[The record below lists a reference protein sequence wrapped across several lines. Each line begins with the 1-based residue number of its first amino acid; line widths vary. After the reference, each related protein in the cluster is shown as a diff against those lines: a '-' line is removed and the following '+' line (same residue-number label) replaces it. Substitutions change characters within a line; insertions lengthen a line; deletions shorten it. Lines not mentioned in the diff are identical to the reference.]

1 MSLTAARQL
10 PPCRRRKLR
19 QQQAP
24 GAAPAAGYGFSGCRS
39 TYVNSRSFCEAER
52 ELRAW
57 KTCFAAAEAAMPATK
72 SSPRGR
78 PELEG
83 RREPFFRP
91 NRGSWAARVPEWRR
105 TEAIYSRELNIEL
118 LEPDAAA
125 NYTPTPPRRQTPR
138 SARSSRA
145 RTLALSQPKVH
156 SPRPPQPEDVPT
168 PPKSSRARSRAAS
181 RSRCRRLS
189 TPKKDYAPEPVH
201 KKRGT
206 KQQIME
212 QQETIRDLVARM
224 HPKAR

>member
-1 MSLTAARQL
+1 
-10 PPCRRRKLR
+10 
-19 QQQAP
+19 
-24 GAAPAAGYGFSGCRS
+24 
-39 TYVNSRSFCEAER
+39 
-52 ELRAW
+52 
-57 KTCFAAAEAAMPATK
+57 MPAK

-118 LEPDAAA
+118 LEPDDSSPQHRK
-125 NYTPTPPRRQTPR
+125 NYTPTPSRTQTPR

-168 PPKSSRARSRAAS
+168 PPNSSRSRAAS

-189 TPKKDYAPEPVH
+189 TPKKDNAPEPVR

-206 KQQIME
+206 KQQITE
-212 QQETIRDLVARM
+212 QQETIRNLVARM
-224 HPKAR
+224 HPKVR

>member
-1 MSLTAARQL
+1 MPT
-10 PPCRRRKLR
+10 KL
-19 QQQAP
+19 
-24 GAAPAAGYGFSGCRS
+24 
-39 TYVNSRSFCEAER
+39 
-52 ELRAW
+52 
-57 KTCFAAAEAAMPATK
+57 K

-118 LEPDAAA
+118 LEPGDSSL

-168 PPKSSRARSRAAS
+168 PPKSSRSRAAS

-206 KQQIME
+206 KQQIVE
-212 QQETIRDLVARM
+212 QQETIRNLVARM
-224 HPKAR
+224 HPRVR

>member
-1 MSLTAARQL
+1 
-10 PPCRRRKLR
+10 
-19 QQQAP
+19 
-24 GAAPAAGYGFSGCRS
+24 
-39 TYVNSRSFCEAER
+39 
-52 ELRAW
+52 
-57 KTCFAAAEAAMPATK
+57 MPATK

-78 PELEG
+78 PELDG

-105 TEAIYSRELNIEL
+105 TEAIYSRDLNIEL
-118 LEPDAAA
+118 LEPDDSRPL
-125 NYTPTPPRRQTPR
+125 NYTPSPPRRHTPR

-156 SPRPPQPEDVPT
+156 SPRPPEREDVPT
-168 PPKSSRARSRAAS
+168 PPKSSRQARSRAAS

-189 TPKKDYAPEPVH
+189 TPRKDYAPEPVH

-212 QQETIRDLVARM
+212 QQETIRNLVARM
-224 HPKAR
+224 HPRVR